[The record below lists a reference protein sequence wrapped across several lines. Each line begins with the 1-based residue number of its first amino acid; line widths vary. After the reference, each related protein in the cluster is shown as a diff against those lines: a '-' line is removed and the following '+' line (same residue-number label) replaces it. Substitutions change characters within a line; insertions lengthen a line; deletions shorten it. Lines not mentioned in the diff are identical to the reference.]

1 MQKNNSCM
9 YKILLVKNNIAN
21 IIYDVDFFQIKNLFL
36 SDTKKNIIMDGKFT
50 KIMYSDDLIT
60 THGIFLKI
68 PFQTSLVRDHASQRS
83 QQLTTSSTFGSDSSL
98 DNIGQ
103 NSQSLITKSTG
114 RKPEDF
120 GQSSDTIYRG
130 RPTDEL
136 NPISQ
141 KNYGVLYNENSDK
154 LTNDNLF
161 SSNTKYK
168 QIYKLQSHNILNSK
182 NITDIIRIEM
192 QILEF
197 YKQLFQCKKKT
208 IFMLKEQLQDG
219 NIKLYRDS
227 FNNYIDFPSNNNNS
241 YSPIVLLKI
250 SGIWENDE
258 NIGLTYKFIEFT
270 KTSPF

>member
-1 MQKNNSCM
+1 MQQNNSCI

-68 PFQTSLVRDHASQRS
+68 PFQTSLDNICQNLHN
-83 QQLTTSSTFGSDSSL
+83 LTTKS
-98 DNIGQ
+98 IGRKTEDF
-103 NSQSLITKSTG
+103 SQST
-114 RKPEDF
+114 
-120 GQSSDTIYRG
+120 DTISRSRQY
-130 RPTDEL
+130 DE
-136 NPISQ
+136 
-141 KNYGVLYNENSDK
+141 YNEKSDK
-154 LTNDNLF
+154 ISNDISF
-161 SSNTKYK
+161 SSNIKYK

-208 IFMLKEQLQDG
+208 IFMLKEQLHDG

-227 FNNYIDFPSNNNNS
+227 FNNYIDFSSNNNNS
-241 YSPIVLLKI
+241 YLPIVLLKI